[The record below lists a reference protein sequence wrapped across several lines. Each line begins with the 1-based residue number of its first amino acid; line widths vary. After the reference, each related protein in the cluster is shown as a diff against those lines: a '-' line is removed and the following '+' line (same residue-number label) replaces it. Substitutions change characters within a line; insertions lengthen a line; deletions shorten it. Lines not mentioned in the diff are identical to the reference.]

1 MYVTEQI
8 EGLLKLAALDAA
20 KGEVI
25 NIGNVNEI
33 TVLELA
39 KKVIEITDSP
49 SPIQFS
55 PLPEDDLLR
64 RSPDISK
71 AKQILGWEP
80 KVPLDKGL
88 KRMVAWI
95 SHNL

>member
-39 KKVIEITDSP
+39 KKVIELVGSP
-49 SPIQFS
+49 SGFAFA
-55 PLPEDDLLR
+55 PLPQDDPLR
-64 RSPDISK
+64 RRPDISK

-80 KVPLDKGL
+80 RVPLEEGL
-88 KRMVAWI
+88 LRTITWI
-95 SHNL
+95 KNS